1 MKKFATDDDEVI
13 TAAEQAAGIVS
24 GTGRTE
30 YIGVT
35 KIVSVRMPQHTADR
49 LQALAHKSGKSRNA
63 TICTF
68 LDVAIEEV
76 EKRLSKEVLREVDEI
91 EAGLNAGVIE
101 GED

>member
-1 MKKFATDDDEVI
+1 MKTFTTDDGEVM
-13 TAAEQAAGIVS
+13 TAAEQAASIVA
-24 GTGRTE
+24 GTGKTE

-35 KIVSVRMPQHTADR
+35 KVLSVRMPQHTADR

-76 EKRLSKEVLREVDEI
+76 EKHLSKEVLREVDEI
-91 EAGLNAGVIE
+91 EAGFNAGVIQ

>member
-1 MKKFATDDDEVI
+1 MKKFTAEDGEVI
-13 TAAEQAAGIVS
+13 TAAEQAAGIVA

-30 YIGVT
+30 YVGAMQVI
-35 KIVSVRMPQHTADR
+35 SVRMPQHTANR

-76 EKRLSKEVLREVDEI
+76 EKCLSKEVLREVDEI
-91 EAGLNAGVIE
+91 EAGFSLGALQ